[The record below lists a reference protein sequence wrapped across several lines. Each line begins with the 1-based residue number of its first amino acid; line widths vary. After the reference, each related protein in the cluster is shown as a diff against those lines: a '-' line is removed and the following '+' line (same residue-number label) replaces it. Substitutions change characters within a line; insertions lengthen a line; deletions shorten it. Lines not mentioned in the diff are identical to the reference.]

1 MRGMNLLKILFITLI
16 LAIGL
21 CFTVEALT
29 LKEAISLAKKAY
41 PPLKEKIHLYEQN
54 RFLYKASFDPYFPT
68 LSSDLSYQRTFESSL
83 NSIGRLWDN
92 QCTLGLTL
100 NYRLFDG
107 GYRYSIKEQTLHTFD
122 QAQTDIKIIENDL
135 NYMVKE
141 AFYTA
146 LVKEKILQI
155 RKEAE
160 EIAKKNYELALAKR
174 KAGLAMLSDVT
185 QAQVRYTNARMET
198 ITAKKA
204 LEKAIAELNSLIGW
218 SLDKKTKL
226 EGKLKTTWI
235 NATLSVL
242 EALASQKRPEIER
255 QLLETKKA
263 KEAIREYKSNYY
275 PKLDTQL
282 SYYRYD
288 NDPNFAEKE
297 AVVSVTLSYD
307 IFDGF
312 GRYHKV
318 TAQKQALQAAQAQ
331 LAEIKRQIRLEVY
344 QTYKDLE
351 LAFSNYQIASELVK
365 EAQVNYNQAYGE
377 YKVGKGDIISLIQSE
392 LNLAQSKI
400 DWAQQL
406 LNYNIAI
413 SALERA
419 VFTNL
424 IE

>member
-1 MRGMNLLKILFITLI
+1 MRGINLLKILSITLI

-29 LKEAISLAKKAY
+29 LKEAISLAKKVY
-41 PPLKEKIHLYEQN
+41 PPLKEKRHLYEQN

-107 GYRYSIKEQTLHTFD
+107 GYRYSVKEQSLHTFD

-174 KAGLAMLSDVT
+174 KAGVAMLSDVT

-226 EGKLKTTWI
+226 EGKLKATWI

-242 EALASQKRPEIER
+242 EVLASQKRPEIER

-419 VFTNL
+419 IFTNL

>member
-1 MRGMNLLKILFITLI
+1 M
-16 LAIGL
+16 
-21 CFTVEALT
+21 
-29 LKEAISLAKKAY
+29 
-41 PPLKEKIHLYEQN
+41 
-54 RFLYKASFDPYFPT
+54 
-68 LSSDLSYQRTFESSL
+68 
-83 NSIGRLWDN
+83 
-92 QCTLGLTL
+92 
-100 NYRLFDG
+100 
-107 GYRYSIKEQTLHTFD
+107 
-122 QAQTDIKIIENDL
+122 
-135 NYMVKE
+135 
-141 AFYTA
+141 
-146 LVKEKILQI
+146 
-155 RKEAE
+155 
-160 EIAKKNYELALAKR
+160 
-174 KAGLAMLSDVT
+174 
-185 QAQVRYTNARMET
+185 RYTNARMET

-226 EGKLKTTWI
+226 EGKLKATWI
-235 NATLSVL
+235 NANLSVL
-242 EALASQKRPEIER
+242 EELASQRRPEIER

-318 TAQKQALQAAQAQ
+318 TAQRQALQAAKAQ

-344 QTYKDLE
+344 QAYKDLE

-419 VFTNL
+419 IFTNL